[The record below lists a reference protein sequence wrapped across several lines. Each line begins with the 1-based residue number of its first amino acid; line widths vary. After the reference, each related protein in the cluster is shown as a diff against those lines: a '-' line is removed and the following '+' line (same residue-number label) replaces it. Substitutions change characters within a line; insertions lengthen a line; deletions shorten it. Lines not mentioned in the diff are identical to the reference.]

1 MEDLQTLRDRARA
14 GDLQAL
20 QELRDRGF
28 FGKKAAQESTTDRR
42 RAPLSYHQDRLWFID
57 RFETGVVYDSSP
69 IYHNIPLIL
78 HITGPIDSG
87 ALEQSLNVVVNRH
100 DALRTRIVGEKD
112 QGFQEV
118 RRRDAI
124 ALSIEHLTDSD
135 GTSHDRLIDLAL
147 EDARRPFVLHRDLPV
162 RARLLHVSPVEA
174 LLVVTVHH
182 IVVDRSS
189 MQIIAEELADIYRG
203 QTSWRDSEPPRPA
216 MQYPE
221 LAQWQRSL
229 SDDAFEPYLFYW
241 KRRLGKNPSPLELPS
256 SRVRP
261 AVHTFTDARHTFT
274 LEGALV
280 DRLKALSQQEHCP
293 ESVVLLAAFEVV
305 LHRYARQEEIVVG
318 TSVPCRTQPRT
329 ERLVGPVA
337 NLLVLRSRL
346 KGDISFKSVLEQVN
360 ERLTEAL
367 RYQEMPFDRLVRDLK
382 PDKDMSRTA
391 LFDVLFQYEQPEP
404 TLDMGAA
411 RAQVIDTN
419 IGYGKYDLHVCVR
432 RTGDGMRGDVVYNAD
447 LYDAPLIERLMRHF
461 VAALDAVVAAPEQ
474 RIDDVD
480 LLSREEKAQQL
491 IAWNHTDA
499 NYPTDRTIH
508 ELFEEQVETTP
519 DRIAVIVGDR
529 WLTYRALNDRANQIA
544 HHLRKRGVAPD
555 MLVALCL
562 DRSDDMIA
570 SILGV
575 LKAGGAYLPIDP
587 AYPEDR
593 QRFMLENSRV
603 SHLVTKRGLV
613 RDVTDTVGSVVELDT
628 YSAAISSETRVSPAS
643 RTAPENLAYCIYTSG
658 STGKPKGV
666 LLDHRNVVRL
676 MRNEKFQFDFSSDDV
691 WTMFHS
697 YCFDFS
703 VWEMYGALLY
713 GGTLVI
719 VPESARDPQSFLAV
733 LRRHGVTVLNQTPSA
748 FSLLA
753 QHALSGRDQP
763 HLALRYVIFGGEA
776 LDPAQLTRWR
786 GAYPNVSLVNMYG
799 ITETTVHVTF
809 KELTPDSISS
819 HVSNI
824 GTPIPTTST
833 YIMDG
838 RQDLLPVGV
847 LGELHVGGEGVARGY
862 LHRPDLTGEK
872 LVPHPAG
879 NGARIYRSG
888 DLGRY
893 LAGGE
898 IEYLGRIDHQVK
910 IRGFRIEPGEI
921 ESAICG
927 HRSVREAVVVA
938 REDAPGA
945 KRLVAYL
952 VPADGVSPEI
962 PELRNSLR
970 AKLPEHMVP
979 SAFVV
984 LESLPLTSNQKVDRR
999 ALPEPAAT
1007 RAAVDARFVAAE
1019 TETQKKIAGVWQQ
1032 ALGVDKIGIDDNFF
1046 DAGGHSLLM
1055 IEVQWKLTEALG
1067 REVTLVEM
1075 FENPT
1080 VRSLAEYV
1088 SRTPGTKDHA
1098 VSQTRAQERVAAVKQ
1113 RAQKRRRGSPT
1124 LE

>member
-1 MEDLQTLRDRARA
+1 MEDLETLRTRARG

-28 FGKKAAQESTTDRR
+28 FSTKAAQESTTDRQ

-78 HITGPIDSG
+78 QITGPIDCA

-100 DALRTRIVGEKD
+100 DALRTRIVAEKD
-112 QGFQEV
+112 QGFQETS
-118 RRRDAI
+118 RRETI
-124 ALSIEHLTDSD
+124 ALSIEDLTDLD
-135 GTSHDRLIDLAL
+135 DTSHDRLIDLAL
-147 EDARRPFVLHRDLPV
+147 EEARRPFVLHRDLPI
-162 RARLLHVSPVEA
+162 RARLFQVSPAES

-182 IVVDRSS
+182 IVADRSS

-203 QTSWRDSEPPRPA
+203 KTSSRDAERPRSA

-221 LAQWQRSL
+221 FAQWQRNL
-229 SDDAFEPYLFYW
+229 ADDAFAPYLFYW

-261 AVHTFTDARHTFT
+261 AVHTFTDARHTLT
-274 LEGALV
+274 IERPLV
-280 DRLKALSQQEHCP
+280 DRIETLSRKQGLS

-318 TSVPCRTQPRT
+318 TSAPCRTQPRM

-337 NLLVLRSRL
+337 NLVVLRSRL
-346 KGDISFKSVLEQVN
+346 KGDLSLGAVLEQVN
-360 ERLTEAL
+360 ERVTEAL

-404 TLDMGAA
+404 ALDMGACQA
-411 RAQVIDTN
+411 KVIDTN
-419 IGYGKYDLHVCVR
+419 VGYGKYDLHVCVR
-432 RTGDGMRGDVVYNAD
+432 RTADGMRADVVYNAD
-447 LYDAPLIERLMRHF
+447 LYDDPLIKRLMRHF
-461 VAALDAVVAAPEQ
+461 VAALGALAASPEQ
-474 RIDDVD
+474 RVDDVD
-480 LLSREEKAQQL
+480 LLSREEKEQQL
-491 IAWNHTDA
+491 IAWNRTDA
-499 NYPTDRTIH
+499 NYPTQRTLDQ
-508 ELFEEQVETTP
+508 LFEEQVETNP
-519 DRIAVIVGDR
+519 DRVAVIVGDR
-529 WLTYRALNDRANQIA
+529 SLTYRALNDRANQIA

-562 DRSDDMIA
+562 DRSDDMMA

-603 SHLVTKRGLV
+603 SHLITKRELV
-613 RDVTDTVGSVVELDT
+613 RDVASNVASVVELDT
-628 YSAAISSETRVSPAS
+628 NNTAIASEPSVSPAS
-643 RTAPENLAYCIYTSG
+643 GTSTENLAYCIYTSG
-658 STGKPKGV
+658 STGTPKGV

-676 MRNEKFQFDFSSDDV
+676 MRNDKFQFSVSRDDV

-733 LRRHGVTVLNQTPSA
+733 LSQHHVTVLNQTPSA
-748 FSLLA
+748 FSLLV
-753 QHALSGRDQP
+753 QHVLSLRERP
-763 HLALRYVIFGGEA
+763 HLALRYVVFGGEA
-776 LDPAQLTRWR
+776 LDPAQLKQWR
-786 GAYPNVSLVNMYG
+786 EAYPNVSLINMYG

-809 KELTPDSISS
+809 KELTSQSLSS
-819 HVSNI
+819 PVSNI
-824 GTPIPTTST
+824 GIPIPTTST
-833 YIMDG
+833 YIMDS

-847 LGELHVGGEGVARGY
+847 LGELHVGGEGLARGY
-862 LHRPDLTGEK
+862 LHRPDLTAER
-872 LVPHPAG
+872 LVPHVAG
-879 NGARIYRSG
+879 DGARIYRSG
-888 DLGRY
+888 DRGRY

-938 REDAPGA
+938 REDTPGA

-952 VPADGVSPEI
+952 VLADGESPAI
-962 PELRNSLR
+962 PELRNYLR

-1019 TETQKKIAGVWQQ
+1019 TEAEKKIATIWQQ
-1032 ALGVDKIGIDDNFF
+1032 ALGIDKIGIDDNFF
-1046 DAGGHSLLM
+1046 DAGGHYLLL
-1055 IEVQWKLTEALG
+1055 IQVQWKLKEAFE
-1067 REVTLVEM
+1067 REVSLVEM

-1080 VRSLAEYV
+1080 VRLLAE
-1088 SRTPGTKDHA
+1088 RLGRKEAKKDDG
-1098 VSQTRAQERVAAVKQ
+1098 VSQTRGQARVAALKQ
-1113 RAQKRRRGSPT
+1113 RRQTEKRR
-1124 LE
+1124 

>member
-1 MEDLQTLRDRARA
+1 MEDLETLRNRARS

-28 FGKKAAQESTTDRR
+28 FSKKAAQQSTIDRQR
-42 RAPLSYHQDRLWFID
+42 TPLSYHQERLWFID
-57 RFETGVVYDSSP
+57 RFETGVVYESSP

-78 HITGPIDSG
+78 HITGPIDGG
-87 ALEQSLNVVVNRH
+87 ALEQSLNIVVNRH

-112 QGFQEV
+112 QGFQETS
-118 RRRDAI
+118 RRDTI
-124 ALSIEHLTDSD
+124 ALSFENLTDVD
-135 GTSHDRLIDLAL
+135 DTSHDRLIALAL
-147 EDARRPFVLHRDLPV
+147 EEARRPFVLHRDLPV
-162 RARLLHVSPVEA
+162 RARLFQLSPAESF
-174 LLVVTVHH
+174 LVVTVHH
-182 IVVDRSS
+182 IVADRLST
-189 MQIIAEELADIYRG
+189 QIIAEELADIYRG
-203 QTSWRDSEPPRPA
+203 KTSSRDSERPRPA

-221 LAQWQRSL
+221 LAQWQRGL
-229 SDDAFEPYLFYW
+229 ADDAFEPYLFYW

-274 LEGALV
+274 VARALV
-280 DRLKALSQQEHCP
+280 DRLGTLSNQERVS

-318 TSVPCRTQPRT
+318 TSAPCRTQPRM

-337 NLLVLRSRL
+337 NLVVLRSRL
-346 KGDISFKSVLEQVN
+346 KGDLSFRSLLEQVN
-360 ERLTEAL
+360 ERVSEAL

-404 TLDMGAA
+404 TLDMGGCQAKL
-411 RAQVIDTN
+411 VDTN
-419 IGYGKYDLHVCVR
+419 VGYGKYDLHVCVR
-432 RTGDGMRGDVVYNAD
+432 RTADGMRGDVVYNAD
-447 LYDAPLIERLMRHF
+447 LYDAPLIDRMMRHF
-461 VAALDAVVAAPEQ
+461 VAALGAGVSAPEQ

-480 LLSREEKAQQL
+480 LLSQEEREQQL
-491 IAWNHTDA
+491 IAWNRTDA
-499 NYPTDRTIH
+499 FYPTDKTLDR
-508 ELFEEQVETTP
+508 LFEEQVEANP
-519 DRIAVIVGDR
+519 DKVAVIVDDR
-529 WLTYRALNDRANQIA
+529 SLTYRALNDRANQIA
-544 HHLRKRGVAPD
+544 HRLRKRGVAPD

-587 AYPEDR
+587 AYPADR

-603 SHLVTKRGLV
+603 SHLITKRGLV
-613 RDVTDTVGSVVELDT
+613 GDVTDRVSSVVELD
-628 YSAAISSETRVSPAS
+628 AKEPAIASESVVAPAL
-643 RTAPENLAYCIYTSG
+643 RTFPENLAYCIYTSG
-658 STGKPKGV
+658 STGTPKGV

-676 MRNEKFQFDFSSDDV
+676 MRNEEFQFDFTSDDV

-713 GGTLVI
+713 GGTVVI
-719 VPESARDPQSFLAV
+719 LPESARDPQSFLAV
-733 LRRHGVTVLNQTPSA
+733 LRQHGVTVLNQTPSA

-753 QHALSGRDQP
+753 QHVLSSREQP
-763 HLALRYVIFGGEA
+763 SLALRYVIFGGEA
-776 LDPAQLTRWR
+776 LDPAQLTQWR
-786 GAYPNVSLVNMYG
+786 GAYPRVSLINMYG

-809 KELTPDSISS
+809 KELTPDSLSS

-824 GTPIPTTST
+824 GIPIPTTST
-833 YIMDG
+833 YIMDS

-847 LGELHVGGEGVARGY
+847 LGELHVGGAGLARGY
-862 LHRPDLTGEK
+862 LHRPDLTAER
-872 LVPHPAG
+872 LVPHAASEG
-879 NGARIYRSG
+879 GRIYRSG
-888 DLGRY
+888 DQGRY
-893 LAGGE
+893 LANGE

-921 ESAICG
+921 ESAILG

-938 REDAPGA
+938 REDTPGA

-952 VPADGVSPEI
+952 VSADGASPEI
-962 PELRNSLR
+962 PELRNYLR

-984 LESLPLTSNQKVDRR
+984 LDSLPLTSNQKVDRR

-1019 TETQKKIAGVWQQ
+1019 TEAEKKIAAIWQQ
-1032 ALGVDKIGIDDNFF
+1032 ALGIDKIGIDDNFF
-1046 DAGGHSLLM
+1046 DAGGHSLLL
-1055 IEVQWKLTEALG
+1055 IEVQWKLKEAFE
-1067 REVTLVEM
+1067 REVSLVEM

-1080 VRSLAEYV
+1080 VRLLAERLGRK
-1088 SRTPGTKDHA
+1088 SEKKGDS
-1098 VSQTRAQERVAAVKQ
+1098 VSQTRGQARVAALTQ
-1113 RAQKRRRGSPT
+1113 RRQGEKRR
-1124 LE
+1124 

>member
-1 MEDLQTLRDRARA
+1 MEDLETLRNRVRN

-28 FGKKAAQESTTDRR
+28 FSRKAASDVQDSTIDRL
-42 RAPLSYHQDRLWFID
+42 RAPLSYHQERLWFID
-57 RFETGVVYDSSP
+57 RFETGQVYESSP
-69 IYHNIPLIL
+69 VYHNIPLIL
-78 HITGPIDSG
+78 HITGPIDCG
-87 ALEQSLNVVVNRH
+87 ALEQSLNVIVNRH

-112 QGFQEV
+112 QGFQETS
-118 RRRDAI
+118 RRDTI
-124 ALSIEHLTDSD
+124 ELSIEDMSDSND
-135 GTSHDRLIDLAL
+135 TSRDRLIDLAL
-147 EDARRPFVLHRDLPV
+147 EEARRPFALRRDLPV
-162 RARLLHVSPVEA
+162 RARLFQVSPVET

-182 IVVDRSS
+182 IVADRSS
-189 MQIIAEELADIYRG
+189 MRIIAEELADIYREK
-203 QTSWRDSEPPRPA
+203 TSSRESTWPRPA

-221 LAQWQRSL
+221 FVHWQRSL
-229 SDDAFEPYLFYW
+229 SDDVFEPYLFYW

-274 LEGALV
+274 VERALA
-280 DRLKALSQQEHCP
+280 DRLGVLSRQQSLSD
-293 ESVVLLAAFEVV
+293 SVVLLAAFKVA
-305 LHRYARQEEIVVG
+305 LHRYARQEEIVIG
-318 TSVPCRTQPRT
+318 TSVPCRTQPRM

-346 KGDISFKSVLEQVN
+346 KENPSFRSLLEQVN
-360 ERLTEAL
+360 ERVTEAL

-391 LFDVLFQYEQPEP
+391 LFDVLFQYEEPEP
-404 TLDMGAA
+404 TLDMGGCQAKA
-411 RAQVIDTN
+411 IDTN
-419 IGYGKYDLHVCVR
+419 VGYGKYDLHVCVH
-432 RTGDGMRGDVVYNAD
+432 RTVDGMRGDVVYNAD
-447 LYDAPLIERLMRHF
+447 LYDASLIERMMRHF
-461 VAALDAVVAAPEQ
+461 VAVLGAVVAAPEQ

-480 LLSREEKAQQL
+480 LLSQEEKEQQL
-491 IAWNHTDA
+491 VAWNRTEA
-499 NYPTDRTIH
+499 AYPTDSTLDQ
-508 ELFEEQVETTP
+508 LFEEQVEDAP
-519 DRIAVIVGDR
+519 DKIAVVIGEQF
-529 WLTYRALNDRANQIA
+529 LTYRALNERANQIG
-544 HHLRKRGVAPD
+544 HHLRRVGVTPD
-555 MLVALCL
+555 TLVALCL

-575 LKAGGAYLPIDP
+575 LKAGAAYLPIDP

-603 SHLVTKRGLV
+603 SHLITKHGLV
-613 RDVTDTVGSVVELDT
+613 GDVADRVGSVVELDT
-628 YSAAISSETRVSPAS
+628 HKRAIASEPAVPPAWRASAQ
-643 RTAPENLAYCIYTSG
+643 NLAYCIYTSG
-658 STGKPKGV
+658 STGTPKGV

-676 MRNEKFQFDFSSDDV
+676 MKNENFQFNFTSDDV

-733 LRRHGVTVLNQTPSA
+733 LNQQGVTVLNQTPSA

-753 QHALSGRDQP
+753 QHVLSSDDRP
-763 HLALRYVIFGGEA
+763 NLALRYVIFGGEA
-776 LDPAQLTRWR
+776 LDPPHLKQWR
-786 GAYPNVSLVNMYG
+786 AAYPNVSLVNMYG

-809 KELTPDSISS
+809 KELTPESLDS

-824 GTPIPTTST
+824 GRPIPTTST
-833 YIMDG
+833 YVMDG

-847 LGELHVGGEGVARGY
+847 LGELHVGGAGLARGY
-862 LHRPDLTGEK
+862 LHRPDLTAER
-872 LVPHPAG
+872 LVPHTAG
-879 NGARIYRSG
+879 EGARIYRSG
-888 DLGRY
+888 DLGRH
-893 LAGGE
+893 LANGE

-938 REDAPGA
+938 REDTPGA

-952 VPADGVSPEI
+952 VSAEGASPAI
-962 PELRNSLR
+962 PELRNYLR

-984 LESLPLTSNQKVDRR
+984 LDALPLTSNQKVDRR
-999 ALPEPAAT
+999 ALPEPAGT

-1019 TETQKKIAGVWQQ
+1019 TEAEQKIAAIWQQ

-1055 IEVQWKLTEALG
+1055 IEVQWKLKEAFE
-1067 REVTLVEM
+1067 REVSLVEM

-1080 VRSLAEYV
+1080 VRLLAQRLGGKNE
-1088 SRTPGTKDHA
+1088 GKDHG
-1098 VSQTRAQERVAAVKQ
+1098 VSQTRAQARVAAVKQ
-1113 RAQKRRRGSPT
+1113 RRQGEKRR
-1124 LE
+1124 

>member
-1 MEDLQTLRDRARA
+1 MDLETLRNRARG
-14 GDLQAL
+14 GDLKAL

-28 FGKKAAQESTTDRR
+28 FSKKAAQESTNDRQ

-57 RFETGVVYDSSP
+57 RFETGVVYESSP
-69 IYHNIPLIL
+69 VYHNIPLIL
-78 HITGPIDSG
+78 HITGPIDSA

-112 QGFQEV
+112 QGFQETS
-118 RRRDAI
+118 RRDTI

-135 GTSHDRLIDLAL
+135 TTSHDRLIDLAL
-147 EDARRPFVLHRDLPV
+147 EEARRPFVLHRDLPV
-162 RARLLHVSPVEA
+162 RARLFQVSSVEA

-182 IVVDRSS
+182 IVVDRPSL
-189 MQIIAEELADIYRG
+189 QIIAEELADIYNK
-203 QTSWRDSEPPRPA
+203 QTSSRESERPRPA

-229 SDDAFEPYLFYW
+229 ADDAFEPYMFYW
-241 KRRLGKNPSPLELPS
+241 KRRLGKNPSALELPS

-274 LEGALV
+274 IERALV
-280 DRLKALSQQEHCP
+280 DRLGTLSRQEDLS
-293 ESVVLLAAFEVV
+293 ESVALLAAFEVV

-318 TSVPCRTQPRT
+318 TSVPCRTQPRM

-337 NLLVLRSRL
+337 NLLVLRTRL
-346 KGDISFKSVLEQVN
+346 KGDLSFKSLLEQVN
-360 ERLTEAL
+360 ERVTEAL

-404 TLDMGAA
+404 TLDMGGCQAK
-411 RAQVIDTN
+411 VIDTN
-419 IGYGKYDLHVCVR
+419 FGYGKYDLHVCVR
-432 RTGDGMRGDVVYNAD
+432 RTSDGMRGDVVYNAD
-447 LYDAPLIERLMRHF
+447 LYDAPLIERMMRHV
-461 VAALDAVVAAPEQ
+461 VAALEALVSAPEQ

-480 LLSREEKAQQL
+480 LLSQAEKEQQL
-491 IAWNHTDA
+491 IAWNRTDA
-499 NYPTDRTIH
+499 NYPTERTLDR
-508 ELFEEQVETTP
+508 LFEEQVEINP

-529 WLTYRALNDRANQIA
+529 SLTFRALNDRANQIA
-544 HHLRKRGVAPD
+544 HHLRKCGVAPD

-562 DRSDDMIA
+562 DRSDDMMA

-593 QRFMLENSRV
+593 QRFMLQNSRV
-603 SHLVTKRGLV
+603 SHLITKRGLV
-613 RDVTDTVGSVVELDT
+613 KDVTDTVGSVIELDT
-628 YSAAISSETRVSPAS
+628 NNAAIASESSVSPVW
-643 RTAPENLAYCIYTSG
+643 RTFPENLAYCIYTSG
-658 STGKPKGV
+658 STGIPKGV
-666 LLDHRNVVRL
+666 LLNHRNVVRL
-676 MRNEKFQFDFSSDDV
+676 MRNEKFQFNFTSDDV

-733 LRRHGVTVLNQTPSA
+733 LSQHRVTVLNQTPSA

-753 QHALSGRDQP
+753 QHALSFRERP

-776 LDPAQLTRWR
+776 LDPVQLEQWR
-786 GAYPNVSLVNMYG
+786 EVYGHVALINMYG

-809 KELTPDSISS
+809 KELTWEGLAS

-824 GTPIPTTST
+824 GVPIPTTTT
-833 YIMDG
+833 YIMDS

-847 LGELHVGGEGVARGY
+847 LGELHVGGDGVARGY
-862 LHRPDLTGEK
+862 LHRPDLTAEK
-872 LVPHPAG
+872 LVPHAAG
-879 NGARIYRSG
+879 AGARIYRSG

-893 LAGGE
+893 LANGE

-938 REDAPGA
+938 REDTPGA
-945 KRLVAYL
+945 KRLVAY
-952 VPADGVSPEI
+952 VVSADGESPAI
-962 PELRNSLR
+962 PELRNYLR
-970 AKLPEHMVP
+970 AKLPDHMVP

-984 LESLPLTSNQKVDRR
+984 LDRLPLTSNQKVDRR
-999 ALPEPAAT
+999 ALPEPTGT
-1007 RAAVDARFVAAE
+1007 RAAVGAHFVAAE
-1019 TETQKKIAGVWQQ
+1019 TEAEKKIAAIWQQ
-1032 ALGVDKIGIDDNFF
+1032 ALGIDKIGIDDNFF
-1046 DAGGHSLLM
+1046 DAGGHSLLL
-1055 IEVQWKLTEALG
+1055 IEVQWKLKEAFE
-1067 REVTLVEM
+1067 REVSLVDM

-1080 VRSLAEYV
+1080 VRLLAG
-1088 SRTPGTKDHA
+1088 RLGRKDERRDDH
-1098 VSQTRAQERVAAVKQ
+1098 VSQTRGQARVAALKQ
-1113 RAQKRRRGSPT
+1113 RRQGEKR
-1124 LE
+1124 L

>member
-1 MEDLQTLRDRARA
+1 MEDLETLRDRARG

-28 FGKKAAQESTTDRR
+28 FSRKQAQGPTIDRQR
-42 RAPLSYHQDRLWFID
+42 TLLSYHQERLWFID
-57 RFETGVVYDSSP
+57 RFETGVVYESSP

-78 HITGPIDSG
+78 HITGPIDHG

-112 QGFQEV
+112 QGFQETSG
-118 RRRDAI
+118 RDTI
-124 ALSIEHLTDSD
+124 ALSIEDLTGSYD
-135 GTSHDRLIDLAL
+135 GSPDRFINLAL
-147 EDARRPFVLHRDLPV
+147 EEARRPFVLHRDLPI
-162 RARLLHVSPVEA
+162 RARLFQVSPLESF
-174 LLVVTVHH
+174 LVVTIHH
-182 IVVDRSS
+182 IVADRSS
-189 MQIIAEELADIYRG
+189 MHIIAEELADSYR
-203 QTSWRDSEPPRPA
+203 QKASSRVSERPRPA

-274 LEGALV
+274 IERALV
-280 DRLKALSQQEHCP
+280 DRLATLSQQVGVS

-305 LHRYARQEEIVVG
+305 LHRYSRQEEIVVG
-318 TSVPCRTQPRT
+318 TSAPCRIQPRM

-337 NLLVLRSRL
+337 NLLVLRTRL
-346 KGDISFKSVLEQVN
+346 KGDLSFTSLLEQVN
-360 ERLTEAL
+360 ERVTEAL

-391 LFDVLFQYEQPEP
+391 LFDVLFQYEGPEP
-404 TLDMGAA
+404 TLDMGGCEAK
-411 RAQVIDTN
+411 VIDTN
-419 IGYGKYDLHVCVR
+419 VGYGKYDLHLCVR
-432 RTGDGMRGDVVYNAD
+432 RTADGMRGDVVYNAD
-447 LYDAPLIERLMRHF
+447 LYDAPLIERMMRHL
-461 VAALDAVVAAPEQ
+461 VAALGAVVSAPAQ
-474 RIDDVD
+474 RLDEVG
-480 LLSREEKAQQL
+480 LLSQEEKDQQL
-491 IAWNHTDA
+491 IVWNRTDA
-499 NYPTDRTIH
+499 GYPTDRTMAQ
-508 ELFEEQVETTP
+508 LFEEQVEVNP
-519 DRIAVIVGDR
+519 DKIAVIVDDR
-529 WLTYRALNDRANQIA
+529 RVTYRALNDRANQIA

-587 AYPEDR
+587 LYPEDR
-593 QRFMLENSRV
+593 QRFTLENSRV
-603 SHLVTKRGLV
+603 SHLITKHGVVGDVAGKV
-613 RDVTDTVGSVVELDT
+613 RSVVELDT
-628 YSAAISSETRVSPAS
+628 HQAAIASEPTVSPAS
-643 RTAPENLAYCIYTSG
+643 RTSPQNLAYCIYTSG
-658 STGKPKGV
+658 STGTPKGV

-676 MRNEKFQFDFSSDDV
+676 MKNQNFQFNFTSDDV

-703 VWEMYGALLY
+703 VWEMYGSLLY

-719 VPESARDPQSFLAV
+719 VPESARDPQSFHAILG
-733 LRRHGVTVLNQTPSA
+733 RHGVTVLNQTPSA

-753 QHALSGRDQP
+753 QQVLNSRAQPPLS
-763 HLALRYVIFGGEA
+763 LRYVIFGGEA
-776 LDPAQLTRWR
+776 LDPAQLKQWR
-786 GAYPNVSLVNMYG
+786 EVYPNVALINMYG

-809 KELTPDSISS
+809 KELTSESLSS

-824 GTPIPTTST
+824 GIPIPTTST
-833 YIMDG
+833 YIMDS

-847 LGELHVGGEGVARGY
+847 LGALHVGGEGLARGY
-862 LHRPDLTGEK
+862 LHRPDLTAEK
-872 LVPHPAG
+872 MVPYSASA
-879 NGARIYRSG
+879 GARVYRSG

-893 LAGGE
+893 LAHGE
-898 IEYLGRIDHQVK
+898 VEYLGRIDHQVK

-927 HRSVREAVVVA
+927 HSSVREAGVVA
-938 REDAPGA
+938 REDTPGA

-952 VPADGVSPEI
+952 VLADGASAAI
-962 PELRNSLR
+962 PELRNHLR

-984 LESLPLTSNQKVDRR
+984 LDSLPLTSNQKVDRR
-999 ALPEPAAT
+999 ALPEPAGT
-1007 RAAVDARFVAAE
+1007 RAEVEAPFAAAE
-1019 TETQKKIAGVWQQ
+1019 TEAERKIATIWQE
-1032 ALGVDKIGIDDNFF
+1032 ALGVDRVGIDDNFF
-1046 DAGGHSLLM
+1046 DAGGHSLMM
-1055 IEVQWKLTEALG
+1055 INVQWKLKEAFE
-1067 REVTLVEM
+1067 RDVALVDM
-1075 FENPT
+1075 FEHPT
-1080 VRSLAEYV
+1080 VRSLAEHLGRKHEEKRYAESQ
-1088 SRTPGTKDHA
+1088 SRGQA
-1098 VSQTRAQERVAAVKQ
+1098 RVAAVKQ
-1113 RAQKRRRGSPT
+1113 RRQGAKPR
-1124 LE
+1124 